1 MRAVTGPSI
10 AGQSSTYYR
19 CAMIDALRMLTLRPS
34 LAAAAFA
41 AWLPLTIMLVATSAD
56 AQTSMYVP
64 APPKPSPRPAWNCRA
79 QQSVGTTSIHAS
91 RQLDTAG
98 ASLTDGAGWTD
109 IFTADEHAPLTISV
123 DWHSHPS
130 PMRFAEG
137 MTTLYFRTAQPMA
150 SPLRVHLAGRR
161 TIERDG
167 HQSYDDPHHFVVYE
181 PIGKVAEMAGD
192 DGALKWTLRG
202 TAPGKSGAP
211 VMNEGVYPA
220 GALRALKA
228 GFAEVLAQFDVMQAD
243 FAKRCQRL

>member
-1 MRAVTGPSI
+1 
-10 AGQSSTYYR
+10 
-19 CAMIDALRMLTLRPS
+19 MIDALRARTPRLTLAAI
-34 LAAAAFA
+34 LAVSPA
-41 AWLPLTIMLVATSAD
+41 LTIALAGSSAD
-56 AQTSMYVP
+56 AQTSVYVP

-79 QQSVGTTSIHAS
+79 QISVGATSIHAS
-91 RQLDTAG
+91 RQLDAAG

-109 IFTADEHAPLTISV
+109 IFTADEHAPLTVSV
-123 DWHSHPS
+123 NWHSRPS

-137 MTTLYFRTAQPMA
+137 MTTFYFRAAQAMA

-181 PIGKVAEMAGD
+181 PIGKVADMAGD
-192 DGALKWTLRG
+192 DGALKWTLSG

-211 VMNEGVYPA
+211 IVDEGAYPA
-220 GALRALKA
+220 GEVRALEA
-228 GFAEVLAQFDVMQAD
+228 GFAAVLAQFDMMQAD